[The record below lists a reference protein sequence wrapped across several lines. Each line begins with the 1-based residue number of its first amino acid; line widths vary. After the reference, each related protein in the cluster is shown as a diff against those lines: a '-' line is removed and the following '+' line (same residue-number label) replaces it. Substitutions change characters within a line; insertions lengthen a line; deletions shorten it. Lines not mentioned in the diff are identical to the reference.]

1 MIIVFA
7 FMFFLMTGFHDGSI
21 SAEVLSEPE
30 ISEPAYAK
38 WGRIAV
44 EKAKERYPDA
54 AIVDY
59 LYVGSR
65 KNGHIITET
74 FKLWI
79 QQPHREFGIFLMIE
93 RDAETDVIQ
102 SIHIVETPS

>member
-7 FMFFLMTGFHDGSI
+7 FMFFFMTGIHDGSI
-21 SAEVLSEPE
+21 SADYQVNTE

-79 QQPHREFGIFLMIE
+79 KQPNREFGVFLIIE
-93 RDAETDVIQ
+93 RDEETDVIK